1 MTVTVTTTTTVIDR
15 RFHTARLLL
24 RGAGPVLVLGLLA
37 GCSSDES
44 VSPTSQPATVAQT
57 ATTEL
62 ATSEVATTTTA
73 SPVVDSIVPTTA
85 APVSPDGPT
94 LLQQAFDSASPGYHF
109 VTTATVNGAVAVTA
123 EGDHIA
129 GGTRLTV
136 TSQNATVGYVI
147 LPEGTWVLDSGVW
160 KETDDPAPATDP
172 ITALRAPTTVTVAAF
187 TATGATLIA
196 SYPAAALA
204 LEGDV
209 PVDVTFEIEGTT
221 LHSITYVAQS
231 AVPASVRADI
241 SALVDTSPV
250 VAPTV

>member
-1 MTVTVTTTTTVIDR
+1 M
-15 RFHTARLLL
+15 A
-24 RGAGPVLVLGLLA
+24 A
-37 GCSSDES
+37 
-44 VSPTSQPATVAQT
+44 
-57 ATTEL
+57 
-62 ATSEVATTTTA
+62 TTTA

-85 APVSPDGPT
+85 APVSPDGPA

-109 VTTATVNGAVAVTA
+109 VTTATVGAVAVTA
-123 EGDHIA
+123 EGDYIA

-160 KETDDPAPATDP
+160 KETDDPAPVTDP
-172 ITALRAPTTVTVAAF
+172 ISALRAPTTVTVAAF

-209 PVDVTFEIEGTT
+209 SVDVTFEIEGIT
-221 LHSITYVAQS
+221 LRSITYVARTP
-231 AVPASVRADI
+231 VPASVRADI

>member
-1 MTVTVTTTTTVIDR
+1 M
-15 RFHTARLLL
+15 
-24 RGAGPVLVLGLLA
+24 LVLGLLA

-44 VSPTSQPATVAQT
+44 VSPTTQPASVAQT

-62 ATSEVATTTTA
+62 ATSETASTTTA
-73 SPVVDSIVPTTA
+73 TPVVDSIVPTTA

-136 TSQNATVGYVI
+136 TSQNTTVRYVI
-147 LPEGTWVLDSGVW
+147 LPEGTWVLDAGVW
-160 KETDDPAPATDP
+160 QELDDPAPVTDP
-172 ITALRAPTTVTVAAF
+172 ISSLRAPSTVTVAAF

-209 PVDVTFEIEGTT
+209 SVDVTFEIEGIT
-221 LHSITYVAQS
+221 LRSITYVARTP
-231 AVPASVRADI
+231 VPASVRADI

-250 VAPTV
+250 VAPTA